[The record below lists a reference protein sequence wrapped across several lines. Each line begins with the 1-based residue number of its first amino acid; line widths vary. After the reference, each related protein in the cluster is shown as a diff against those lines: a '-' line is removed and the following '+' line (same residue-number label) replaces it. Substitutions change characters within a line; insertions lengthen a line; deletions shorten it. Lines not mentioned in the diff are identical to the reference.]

1 RGLRASHHAR
11 PDRPMGAGGTGAAMT
26 PGWSRLGRASA
37 GRGGARPAVPGS
49 GADLGGTRSPFDRMR
64 PPRSRRLK
72 RHSPLRPAPAVPV
85 VRRGRAPR
93 SRGGAT
99 PRGPGLPKAIRVD
112 PPSTGV
118 DRATRLTTEPIP
130 REIAGTMTG
139 LPRGLGRGTRG
150 RGIVV
155 RYRPAPGRA

>member
-1 RGLRASHHAR
+1 
-11 PDRPMGAGGTGAAMT
+11 
-26 PGWSRLGRASA
+26 
-37 GRGGARPAVPGS
+37 
-49 GADLGGTRSPFDRMR
+49 
-64 PPRSRRLK
+64 K

-139 LPRGLGRGTRG
+139 FSRGLGRGTRG
-150 RGIVV
+150 RGIGMIFQTFALYPHLTVHDNV
-155 RYRPAPGRA
+155 AYPLREAPLDPAQIERRVGEVAELLRIGHTLRRRPATLTGGEQQRVAIGRAIIRRSKLLLLD